1 MGQAIERIETR
12 RLILRHFAQE
22 DWRDLQEIAIS
33 KEQDDF
39 SACDFAWPTDEEG
52 VQAACAYFAADA
64 ANWAVA
70 LKETGK
76 VICFVRQNGI
86 EAGQEMDI
94 GHLVNRAYAGQGYE
108 EEALCALY
116 RRVFSEMGVKAIL
129 ARWAAADEEKLAPL
143 KALGMR
149 CVSVHMGDYFQ
160 PNAKGLTGQFAGA
173 TYRITKEK
181 FAQRYGLR
189 Q

>member
-1 MGQAIERIETR
+1 MIFPRATSRGPRMQKACRLLARISR
-12 RLILRHFAQE
+12 RMRRTGPL
-22 DWRDLQEIAIS
+22 
-33 KEQDDF
+33 
-39 SACDFAWPTDEEG
+39 
-52 VQAACAYFAADA
+52 
-64 ANWAVA
+64 A

-94 GHLVNRAYAGQGYE
+94 GHIVNRAYAGQGYE

-143 KALGMR
+143 KALGLR

-173 TYRITKEK
+173 TYRITKEE

-189 Q
+189 K

>member
-12 RLILRHFAQE
+12 RLILRHFARE

-39 SACDFAWPTDEEG
+39 SACDFAWPTDAEG

-116 RRVFSEMGVKAIL
+116 RWVFSEMV
-129 ARWAAADEEKLAPL
+129 
-143 KALGMR
+143 
-149 CVSVHMGDYFQ
+149 
-160 PNAKGLTGQFAGA
+160 
-173 TYRITKEK
+173 
-181 FAQRYGLR
+181 
-189 Q
+189 

>member
-1 MGQAIERIETR
+1 MKAAERIETR
-12 RLILRHFAQE
+12 RLILRHFARE

-39 SACDFAWPTDEEG
+39 SACDFAWPTDAEG

-94 GHLVNRAYAGQGYE
+94 GHLVNREYAGQGYE
-108 EEALCALY
+108 EIGE
-116 RRVFSEMGVKAIL
+116 
-129 ARWAAADEEKLAPL
+129 
-143 KALGMR
+143 
-149 CVSVHMGDYFQ
+149 YFLSM
-160 PNAKGLTGQFAGA
+160 LTGIDMQRVA
-173 TYRITKEK
+173 TMGIHDSMQDMIVCLIGTV
-181 FAQRYGLR
+181 ALLPSTSRYFRRGVPGIFMRPFDEFLHKNAIFTSHLR
-189 Q
+189 DA

>member
-12 RLILRHFAQE
+12 RLILRHFARE

-39 SACDFAWPTDEEG
+39 SACDFAWPTDAEG

-76 VICFVRQNGI
+76 VICFIRQNGI

-94 GHLVNRAYAGQGYE
+94 GHIVNREYAGQGYE

-116 RRVFSEMGVKAIL
+116 RWVFSEMGVKAFL

-173 TYRITKEK
+173 TYRITKEE

-189 Q
+189 K

>member
-1 MGQAIERIETR
+1 MKTAECIETR
-12 RLILRHFAQE
+12 RLILRHFVRE

-52 VQAACAYFAADA
+52 VRAACAYFAADA

-94 GHLVNRAYAGQGYE
+94 GHLVNREYAGQGYE

-116 RRVFSEMGVKAIL
+116 RWVFSEMGVKASL
-129 ARWAAADEEKLAPL
+129 SRWAAADEEKLAPL

-173 TYRITKEK
+173 TYRITKEE